1 MAQIAEEVGITAGAL
16 YRPPNMAS
24 LRGSPA
30 GVSKGSG
37 QEVEKGRRRV

>member
-16 YRPPNMAS
+16 YRHFPNKAG

-30 GVSKGSG
+30 GVSGGSG
-37 QEVEKGRRRV
+37 QEVERG